1 MTDAKPIHKRSFD
14 FSVRIVN
21 LYKTLKKQPEIP
33 YPMIHQLLRA
43 GTSIGANIAEAQAA
57 QSTKDFIAKMS
68 IASKEARETH
78 YWLKLLVATGEI
90 SEKKA
95 ALILDETNQIVAIL
109 TTIVHTAQKNKHPE
123 V

>member
-1 MTDAKPIHKRSFD
+1 MRGVKPIHERSFD

-33 YPMIHQLLRA
+33 YPMINQLLRA

-57 QSTKDFIAKMS
+57 QSTKDFIGKMS
-68 IASKEARETH
+68 IASKEARETY
-78 YWLKLLVATGEI
+78 YWLKLLVATNAI

-95 ALILDETNQIVAIL
+95 SLILDETNQIVAIL
-109 TTIVHTAQKNKHPE
+109 TSIVHTSQKKQTS
-123 V
+123 